1 MTTQIH
7 QNNQIP
13 QNGYDTRL
21 RRRMLALQQQ
31 QNQQNQQKQQNEK
44 QSSKH
49 HYYLRSTRPLYEVNI
64 DFDEASAAWNRNKRR
79 VGQSYEYIV

>member
-7 QNNQIP
+7 KNEQIP

-21 RRRMLALQQQ
+21 RRRLLALH
-31 QNQQNQQKQQNEK
+31 KQQNV
-44 QSSKH
+44 QNALSSKH

-79 VGQSYEYIV
+79 VGQSYEYIA

>member
-1 MTTQIH
+1 MTQIT

-21 RRRMLALQQQ
+21 RRRMLALQ
-31 QNQQNQQKQQNEK
+31 KQQNVNNV
-44 QSSKH
+44 SLSKH

-79 VGQSYEYIV
+79 VGQSYEYIA

>member
-1 MTTQIH
+1 MNQNN

-21 RRRMLALQQQ
+21 RRRLLALHK
-31 QNQQNQQKQQNEK
+31 QQKVQDAL
-44 QSSKH
+44 SSKH

-79 VGQSYEYIV
+79 VGQSYEYIA

>member
-1 MTTQIH
+1 MNQNNQNN

-21 RRRMLALQQQ
+21 RRRLLAL
-31 QNQQNQQKQQNEK
+31 QKQQNAL
-44 QSSKH
+44 SSKH

-79 VGQSYEYIV
+79 VGQSYEYIA

>member
-7 QNNQIP
+7 QNEQIP

-21 RRRMLALQQQ
+21 RRRLLALQK
-31 QNQQNQQKQQNEK
+31 QQKVQDAL
-44 QSSKH
+44 SSKH

-79 VGQSYEYIV
+79 VGQSYEYIA

>member
-7 QNNQIP
+7 QNEQIP

-21 RRRMLALQQQ
+21 RRRLLALQK
-31 QNQQNQQKQQNEK
+31 QQKQQK
-44 QSSKH
+44 QQKVQNALSSKH

-79 VGQSYEYIV
+79 VGQSYEYIA

>member
-1 MTTQIH
+1 MIQSIKTMTQIT

-21 RRRMLALQQQ
+21 RRRMLALQ
-31 QNQQNQQKQQNEK
+31 KQQNVN
-44 QSSKH
+44 SVSLSKR

-79 VGQSYEYIV
+79 VGQSYEYIS

>member
-7 QNNQIP
+7 QNEQIP

-21 RRRMLALQQQ
+21 RRRLLALQKQHK
-31 QNQQNQQKQQNEK
+31 QQKVQDAL
-44 QSSKH
+44 SSKH

-79 VGQSYEYIV
+79 VGQSYEYIA

>member
-1 MTTQIH
+1 MNQNNQNN

-21 RRRMLALQQQ
+21 RRRLLALQK
-31 QNQQNQQKQQNEK
+31 QQKQQNAL
-44 QSSKH
+44 SSKH

-79 VGQSYEYIV
+79 VGQSYEYIA

>member
-7 QNNQIP
+7 QNEQIP

-21 RRRMLALQQQ
+21 RRRLLALHK
-31 QNQQNQQKQQNEK
+31 QQKVQNAL
-44 QSSKH
+44 SSKH

-79 VGQSYEYIV
+79 VGQSYEYIA

>member
-1 MTTQIH
+1 MNQIH

-21 RRRMLALQQQ
+21 RRRLLALQK
-31 QNQQNQQKQQNEK
+31 QQKQQK
-44 QSSKH
+44 AQDALSSKH

-79 VGQSYEYIV
+79 VGQSYEYIA

>member
-1 MTTQIH
+1 MNQNNQND

-21 RRRMLALQQQ
+21 RRRLLALQK
-31 QNQQNQQKQQNEK
+31 QQKQQK
-44 QSSKH
+44 VQDALSSKH

-79 VGQSYEYIV
+79 VGQSYEYIA